1 MNSHYLLLAELLI
14 SLFASLA
21 VLLVLSRPLVNI
33 LGRICPDEQAAI
45 FWLSYTKVMLIIAPL
60 ILVLT
65 VDLLTRFSDPT
76 DKLRF
81 ALIAAL
87 CGLLLGMH
95 AIGRR
100 LGRFVTV
107 PSAAGSAA

>member
-1 MNSHYLLLAELLI
+1 MNTYLLLAAELLI
-14 SLFASLA
+14 SLLASLA
-21 VLLVLSRPLVNI
+21 VLRVLSRPLVDI

-65 VDLLTRFSDPT
+65 IDLLTRFSDPM

-81 ALIAAL
+81 ALMAAL
-87 CGLLLGMH
+87 CGLLLGMFS
-95 AIGRR
+95 IGKR
-100 LGRFVTV
+100 LGRFVSL
-107 PSAAGSAA
+107 PPAAGRTA